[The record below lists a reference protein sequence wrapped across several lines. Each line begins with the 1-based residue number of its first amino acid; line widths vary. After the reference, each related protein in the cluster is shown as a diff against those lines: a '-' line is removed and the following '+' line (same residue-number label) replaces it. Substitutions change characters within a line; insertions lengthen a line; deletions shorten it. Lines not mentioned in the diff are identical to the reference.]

1 MVIYLKGEGK
11 EGKAGAE
18 GVRRQGLL

>member
-1 MVIYLKGEGK
+1 MVIYLKREGK
-11 EGKAGAE
+11 EGKAEAA